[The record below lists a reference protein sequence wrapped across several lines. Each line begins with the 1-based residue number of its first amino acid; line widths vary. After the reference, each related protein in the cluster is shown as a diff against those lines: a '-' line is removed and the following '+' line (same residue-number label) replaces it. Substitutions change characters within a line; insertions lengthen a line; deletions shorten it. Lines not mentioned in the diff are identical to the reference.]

1 MELQNF
7 IQNIVDLFDDIDTS
21 NFSAL
26 TDFKDNDEW
35 NSLLA
40 LSVIAMVD
48 EEYGVIITS
57 DEIKQAKTIDILR
70 PLRLRLPPVQRHQHF
85 PGRAE

>member
-40 LSVIAMVD
+40 LSVIAMGD

-57 DEIKQAKTIDILR
+57 DEIKQAKTIEELYMILKSK
-70 PLRLRLPPVQRHQHF
+70 
-85 PGRAE
+85 

>member
-35 NSLLA
+35 NSLL
-40 LSVIAMVD
+40 SVIAMVD
-48 EEYGVIITS
+48 EEYGIIITS
-57 DEIKQAKTIDILR
+57 DDIRQAKTIEDLYSI
-70 PLRLRLPPVQRHQHF
+70 VKSKQ
-85 PGRAE
+85 

>member
-7 IQNIVDLFDDIDTS
+7 IQNIVDLFDDNDTS

-35 NSLLA
+35 NSLLV

-48 EEYGVIITS
+48 EEYGIIITS
-57 DEIKQAKTIDILR
+57 DDIRQAKTIEDLYSI
-70 PLRLRLPPVQRHQHF
+70 VKSKQ
-85 PGRAE
+85 

>member
-7 IQNIVDLFDDIDTS
+7 IQNIVDVFDDIDTS

-57 DEIKQAKTIDILR
+57 DEIKQAKTIEELYMILKSK
-70 PLRLRLPPVQRHQHF
+70 
-85 PGRAE
+85 

>member
-1 MELQNF
+1 MELQNL

-57 DEIKQAKTIDILR
+57 DEIKQAKTIEELYMILKSK
-70 PLRLRLPPVQRHQHF
+70 
-85 PGRAE
+85 

>member
-21 NFSAL
+21 NFSVL

-35 NSLLA
+35 NSLLV

-48 EEYGVIITS
+48 EEYGIIITS
-57 DEIKQAKTIDILR
+57 DDIRQAKTIEDLYSI
-70 PLRLRLPPVQRHQHF
+70 VKSKQ
-85 PGRAE
+85 

>member
-1 MELQNF
+1 MELQDF
-7 IQNIVDLFDDIDTS
+7 IQNIVNLFDDIDTS

-35 NSLLA
+35 NSLLV

-48 EEYGVIITS
+48 EEYGIIIAS
-57 DEIKQAKTIDILR
+57 DDIRQAKTIGDLYSI
-70 PLRLRLPPVQRHQHF
+70 VKSKQ
-85 PGRAE
+85 

>member
-35 NSLLA
+35 NSLLV

-48 EEYGVIITS
+48 EEYGIIITS
-57 DEIKQAKTIDILR
+57 DDIRQAKTIGDLYSI
-70 PLRLRLPPVQRHQHF
+70 VKSKQ
-85 PGRAE
+85 

>member
-1 MELQNF
+1 MELQDF
-7 IQNIVDLFDDIDTS
+7 IQNIVNLFDDIDTS

-57 DEIKQAKTIDILR
+57 DEIKQAKTIEELYMILK
-70 PLRLRLPPVQRHQHF
+70 
-85 PGRAE
+85 AK

>member
-7 IQNIVDLFDDIDTS
+7 IQNIVDLFDNIDTS

-35 NSLLA
+35 NSLLV

-48 EEYGVIITS
+48 EEYGIIITS
-57 DEIKQAKTIDILR
+57 DDIRQAKTIEDLYSI
-70 PLRLRLPPVQRHQHF
+70 VKSKQ
-85 PGRAE
+85 

>member
-35 NSLLA
+35 NSLLV

-48 EEYGVIITS
+48 EEYGIIITS
-57 DEIKQAKTIDILR
+57 DDIRQEKTIEDLYSI
-70 PLRLRLPPVQRHQHF
+70 VKSKQ
-85 PGRAE
+85 

>member
-1 MELQNF
+1 MELQDF

-35 NSLLA
+35 NSLLV

-48 EEYGVIITS
+48 EEYGIIITS
-57 DEIKQAKTIDILR
+57 DDIRQAKTIGDLYSI
-70 PLRLRLPPVQRHQHF
+70 VKSKQ
-85 PGRAE
+85 

>member
-1 MELQNF
+1 MELQDF
-7 IQNIVDLFDDIDTS
+7 IQNMADQFVDIDIT

-26 TDFKDNDEW
+26 TEFKNNDEW

-48 EEYGVIITS
+48 EEYGIIITS
-57 DEIKQAKTIDILR
+57 DDIKQAKTIESLYITAKSK
-70 PLRLRLPPVQRHQHF
+70 Q
-85 PGRAE
+85 

>member
-1 MELQNF
+1 M
-7 IQNIVDLFDDIDTS
+7 DLFDDIDTS

-57 DEIKQAKTIDILR
+57 DEIKQAKTIEELYMILKSK
-70 PLRLRLPPVQRHQHF
+70 
-85 PGRAE
+85 

>member
-21 NFSAL
+21 NFAAL

-57 DEIKQAKTIDILR
+57 DEIKQAKTIEELYMILKSK
-70 PLRLRLPPVQRHQHF
+70 
-85 PGRAE
+85 

>member
-21 NFSAL
+21 
-26 TDFKDNDEW
+26 FKDNDEW
-35 NSLLA
+35 NSLLV

-48 EEYGVIITS
+48 EEYGIIITS
-57 DEIKQAKTIDILR
+57 DDIRQAKTIEDLYSI
-70 PLRLRLPPVQRHQHF
+70 VKSKQ
-85 PGRAE
+85 

>member
-7 IQNIVDLFDDIDTS
+7 IQNVADQFADIDTT
-21 NFSAL
+21 NFSAV
-26 TDFKDNDEW
+26 TEFKNNDEW

-48 EEYGVIITS
+48 DEYGIIISS
-57 DEIKQAKTIDILR
+57 DDIKQAKTIEGLYITVKSKL
-70 PLRLRLPPVQRHQHF
+70 
-85 PGRAE
+85 

>member
-57 DEIKQAKTIDILR
+57 DEIKQAKTIEELYKILKSK
-70 PLRLRLPPVQRHQHF
+70 
-85 PGRAE
+85 

>member
-35 NSLLA
+35 NSLLV

-48 EEYGVIITS
+48 EEYGIIITS
-57 DEIKQAKTIDILR
+57 DDIRQAITIEDLYSIVKSKQ
-70 PLRLRLPPVQRHQHF
+70 
-85 PGRAE
+85 

>member
-21 NFSAL
+21 NFSAW

-57 DEIKQAKTIDILR
+57 DEIKQAKTIEELYMILKSK
-70 PLRLRLPPVQRHQHF
+70 
-85 PGRAE
+85 

>member
-40 LSVIAMVD
+40 LFVIAMVD

-57 DEIKQAKTIDILR
+57 DEIKQAKTIEELYMILKSK
-70 PLRLRLPPVQRHQHF
+70 
-85 PGRAE
+85 

>member
-1 MELQNF
+1 MELQDF

-21 NFSAL
+21 NFSVL

-35 NSLLA
+35 NSLLV

-48 EEYGVIITS
+48 EEYGIIITS
-57 DEIKQAKTIDILR
+57 DDIRQAKTIGDLYSI
-70 PLRLRLPPVQRHQHF
+70 VKSKQ
-85 PGRAE
+85 

>member
-1 MELQNF
+1 MELQDF

-35 NSLLA
+35 NSLLV

-48 EEYGVIITS
+48 EEYGIIITS
-57 DEIKQAKTIDILR
+57 DDIRQAKTIGDLYSIIKSK
-70 PLRLRLPPVQRHQHF
+70 Q
-85 PGRAE
+85 

>member
-35 NSLLA
+35 NSLLV

-48 EEYGVIITS
+48 EEYGIIITS
-57 DEIKQAKTIDILR
+57 DDIRQAKTIEDLYSI
-70 PLRLRLPPVQRHQHF
+70 VKSKQ
-85 PGRAE
+85 

>member
-1 MELQNF
+1 MELQDF
-7 IQNIVDLFDDIDTS
+7 IQNIVNLFDDIDTS

-57 DEIKQAKTIDILR
+57 DEIKQAKTIEELYMILKSK
-70 PLRLRLPPVQRHQHF
+70 
-85 PGRAE
+85 

>member
-1 MELQNF
+1 MN
-7 IQNIVDLFDDIDTS
+7 LFDDIDTS

-35 NSLLA
+35 NSLLV

-48 EEYGVIITS
+48 EEYGIIIAS
-57 DEIKQAKTIDILR
+57 DDIRQAKSIGDLYSI
-70 PLRLRLPPVQRHQHF
+70 VKSKQ
-85 PGRAE
+85 

>member
-35 NSLLA
+35 NSLLV

-48 EEYGVIITS
+48 EEYGIIITS
-57 DEIKQAKTIDILR
+57 DDIRQAKTIEDLYSI
-70 PLRLRLPPVQRHQHF
+70 VISKQ
-85 PGRAE
+85 

>member
-57 DEIKQAKTIDILR
+57 DEIKQAKTIEELYMILKTK
-70 PLRLRLPPVQRHQHF
+70 
-85 PGRAE
+85 